1 MRHQSNQDPIK
12 KGLPR
17 QEQALQIRSIPD
29 SIISIKQALL
39 SGKSITLIDFP
50 EQDRPAALA
59 ALSVIRDELPV
70 HRRWKTIRESFKSET
85 RLRAVEYWIP
95 GQYLHDE
102 GQP

>member
-1 MRHQSNQDPIK
+1 MTSIK
-12 KGLPR
+12 KNGNSHEAAANI
-17 QEQALQIRSIPD
+17 QRSIPD
-29 SIISIKQALL
+29 SIITIKQALL

-102 GQP
+102 VQP